1 MKPVNEALPIINDMG
16 GVEWACLCSI
26 YARCIDRIRPWP
38 WTFFLLLFCNCSSIF
53 RLRGRSCFHSVCGK
67 NSIHKPGPR
76 LPSQPH
82 YQLLRPKSWGRT
94 KSSTARVRYI
104 NPLLWLQY
112 FILTRIELKFICFRM
127 YATIRYGLKYV
138 WDVWR
143 TSRVG
148 GKKLT
153 TQTRPGKCRFLISF
167 PELYRSS
174 FLKGKLRLYTATWK
188 RLRLEKQ
195 CIGDLV

>member
-1 MKPVNEALPIINDMG
+1 MHRPHKTVTVNFFCCYFATVPPFSVSEDEVVFTPCAVRIAYTSRVPDYHLNRTIN
-16 GVEWACLCSI
+16 
-26 YARCIDRIRPWP
+26 
-38 WTFFLLLFCNCSSIF
+38 
-53 RLRGRSCFHSVCGK
+53 K
-67 NSIHKPGPR
+67 
-76 LPSQPH
+76 
-82 YQLLRPKSWGRT
+82 LRPKSWGRT

-153 TQTRPGKCRFLISF
+153 TRTRPGKCRFLISF
-167 PELYRSS
+167 LELYRSS

-188 RLRLEKQ
+188 RLRLEKR
-195 CIGDLV
+195 CIVDLV